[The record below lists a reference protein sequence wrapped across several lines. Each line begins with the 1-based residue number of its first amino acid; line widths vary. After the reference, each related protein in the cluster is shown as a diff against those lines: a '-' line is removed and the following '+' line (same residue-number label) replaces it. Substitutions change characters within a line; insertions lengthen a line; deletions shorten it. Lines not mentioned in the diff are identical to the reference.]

1 MRVKYLAIIGFYAL
15 LQPCFIA
22 PLAVLAQPKPLQY
35 QAVLNAITRF
45 DNDPDLQTATWG
57 YYVKDV
63 KSGEVI
69 ATYNAHKTLSPAST
83 LKVVT
88 TAAALSVLGGN
99 YTFTTKLEYDGIIDA
114 KGVLKGNLYITGG
127 GDPTLATNR
136 SDMATAYERILE
148 QWVAAVQKKGIKN
161 IEGQVIGDASFFPDD
176 MLPRQWVWEDIG
188 NYYGAG
194 VSGLNFHENRY
205 DLIFSSGK
213 TGTAAKLI
221 KLIPEVPNLQLIN
234 EVTAGAAGT
243 GDEAFLYGAPYN
255 PVFYIRGTIPP
266 NQSSFIVRGAAPE
279 PALFA
284 AFSLQN
290 ALKNAGITISS
301 QPVTV
306 RQLQLAGNIPAS
318 QRFTLLNTQSPP
330 LSKIVYWTNKRSVNL
345 FAETILR
352 AMGKQQYGQGTIEN
366 GIKAIKQYWQS
377 RGIDLTGL
385 IIHDGSGLSPANS
398 ITARQLADMLA
409 SYAANAN
416 FDEFYQSL
424 PQAGMANDDGFLKS
438 FLNGTAA
445 AGKIRAK
452 SGYIKNC
459 RAFTGYALTKSK
471 QLVAFAVLVNRY
483 TCTNSQMNN
492 KIEQLLLPL
501 VQLD

>member
-1 MRVKYLAIIGFYAL
+1 MLVKYLAFLGLYAL
-15 LQPCFIA
+15 LHPCFIA
-22 PLAVLAQPKPLQY
+22 PFAAMAQPKPIQY
-35 QAVLNAITRF
+35 QSVLNAITRF
-45 DNDPDLQTATWG
+45 ENDPDLQTATWG

-88 TAAALSVLGGN
+88 TAAALSVLGAN
-99 YTFTTKLEYDGIIDA
+99 YTFATKLEYDGTIDA
-114 KGVLKGNLYITGG
+114 QGVLKGNLYITGG

-136 SDMATAYERILE
+136 SDMATAYDRILE
-148 QWVAAVQKKGIKN
+148 QWVTTIQKKGIKK
-161 IEGQVIGDASFFPDD
+161 IEGRVIGDATFFPDD

-194 VSGLNFHENRY
+194 ASGLNFHENRY

-213 TGTAAKLI
+213 TGTPAKLV
-221 KLIPEVPNLQLIN
+221 KLIPEVPDLQLIN

-290 ALKNAGITISS
+290 ALKNAGITSTQ
-301 QPVTV
+301 QPATV
-306 RQLQLAGNIPAS
+306 RQLQISGNYQAA
-318 QRFTLLNTQSPP
+318 QRYQLLFTRSPM
-330 LSKIVYWTNKRSVNL
+330 LSNIVYWTNKRSVNL
-345 FAETILR
+345 FAETLLR
-352 AMGKQQYGQGTIEN
+352 TMGKQQYGQGTIEN
-366 GIKAIKQYWQS
+366 GIKAVKQFWQS
-377 RGIDLTGL
+377 KGIDLTGF
-385 IIHDGSGLSPANS
+385 IMHDGSGLSPANS
-398 ITARQLADMLA
+398 VSAKQLTDMLA
-409 SYAANAN
+409 IYASDAAFN
-416 FDEFYQSL
+416 DFYRSL
-424 PQAGMANDDGFLKS
+424 PLAGTANDDGFLKS

-445 AGKIRAK
+445 AGKISAK

-459 RAFTGYALTKSK
+459 RAFTGYAQTKSK
-471 QLVAFAVLVNRY
+471 RLVAFTILVNRY

-501 VQLD
+501 VLLD